1 MNMNV
6 ILFFKKPIIIAV
18 VAMLTMSVSGI
29 ANAQSAISM
38 DGSTGTGTGAN
49 QNFNVPG
56 AHPVIV
62 INGDGPNANGTQ
74 SGSNLFFSFSQF
86 GIAAGDTALFQC
98 PGGCA
103 GVTNVIS
110 RVTAN
115 SANSFIPPHS
125 LFDGT
130 LTSIIGHA
138 NFWFFN
144 PAGVTLN
151 GTINIPLGATY
162 HISNA
167 DGINFSG
174 NGGNWTAFPSQT
186 ANTLSSAPPA
196 SFFGFEFRPITIT
209 GTNINPETPIS
220 TIVSKTVVESVKP
233 VLNIAQMNNG
243 STLELSKKP
252 CDNRSKSTLISK
264 GVANYIPELSS
275 QVTTSVLTT
284 TGSNSS
290 ATSEQTSALAL
301 AEDDCQ

>member
-1 MNMNV
+1 MG
-6 ILFFKKPIIIAV
+6 
-18 VAMLTMSVSGI
+18 VSGI

-56 AHPVIV
+56 AQPVIV

-74 SGSNLFFSFSQF
+74 SGSNLFFSFGQF
-86 GIAAGDTALFQC
+86 GIASGDTALFQC

-103 GVTNVIS
+103 GVLNVIS
-110 RVTAN
+110 GVTGR
-115 SANSFIPPHS
+115 SPSVFSGS
-125 LFDGT
+125 LIST
-130 LTSIIGHA
+130 IGHA

-144 PAGVTLN
+144 PAGVTVN

-162 HISNA
+162 HISN
-167 DGINFSG
+167 GFGVNFSD
-174 NGGNWTAFPSQT
+174 NTSYFGGTVSPNQS
-186 ANTLSSAPPA
+186 TLTSAAPV
-196 SFFGFEFRPITIT
+196 SFVIDGPITIIT
-209 GTNINPETPIS
+209 GTNTNPETPIS

-233 VLNIAQMNNG
+233 VLNIALMNNG

-252 CDNRSKSTLISK
+252 CDNRNKSTLISK

-284 TGSNSS
+284 TGPNSS